1 MLVLREISRR
11 FNEYFWP
18 FLGAVI
24 LIYFYYHLIQGDHGL
39 LAWKSLTK
47 KLESD
52 TKVLEETESIR
63 KGLER
68 DVQLLNPKT
77 LDLDMLDERV
87 RTMLNYHQ
95 QDDVLVLGK

>member
-1 MLVLREISRR
+1 MLRELSRR
-11 FNEYFWP
+11 FNEFFWP

-24 LIYFYYHLIQGDHGL
+24 LIYFSYHLIQGDHGL

-52 TKVLEETESIR
+52 TTILEETEKTR
-63 KGLER
+63 KDLER
-68 DVQLLNPKT
+68 DVRLLNPKT

-95 QDDVLVLGK
+95 QDDMLVLGK